1 MTTEPAGSTDNIPV
15 RHLCSLPHRGD
26 QLPQVTPPDYC
37 CPAHNRRLRD
47 QIVDIH
53 RLWRLLPDIGLSAR
67 DGAGRCGANSTPPVR
82 LDVLALLDPHTH
94 PDGDIPPA
102 AAQLQ
107 AWAALV
113 ADERHLR
120 TPTTPDAALT
130 LLAVHHDHTIRQP
143 WLPDYASELRRI
155 HHALRHLAG
164 ETRAIIATCH
174 AEHPDPQL
182 AADGVECG
190 GPLVHQPV
198 GDVAVVCLRCGDAW
212 SQGGVDLALAQMSLT
227 DEREQDAG

>member
-1 MTTEPAGSTDNIPV
+1 MTTTDIPI

-26 QLPQVTPPDYC
+26 ALPAVTPPAYC
-37 CPAHNRRLRD
+37 CHGHTRQLRH
-47 QIVDIH
+47 QIVDIT

-102 AAQLQ
+102 AAQLL
-107 AWAALV
+107 AWAALI
-113 ADERHLR
+113 ADERRL
-120 TPTTPDAALT
+120 TPAATPDNALA
-130 LLAVHHDHTIRQP
+130 LLAVHLDHATRQP
-143 WLPDYASELRRI
+143 WVADFAAELRRI

-164 ETRAIIATCH
+164 ETRSIVGTCH
-174 AEHPDPQL
+174 ADDPDPQV
-182 AADGVECG
+182 DGECG

-198 GDVAVVCLRCGDAW
+198 GDVAVVCLRCGDSW
-212 SQGGVDLALAQMSLT
+212 SQGGVDLALAQMSMI